1 MNAGARADGTKML
14 HDRCHRWHLPG
25 TARGSPRHRGDTRP
39 MLHTAFAPRGPLMPD
54 SAQHMVQTAPWLKNR
69 TSNLLERIS
78 FSVSRINNSHT
89 EVASFSAFLWPSPNF
104 RSLREKHTRSWK
116 IRPATHISF
125 ELKAPPNQDQWAVWF
140 GPAWIRV
147 WESYSRFAHIT
158 LGLFS
163 LQPPLHPGAFAASAV
178 QLPRTPA
185 AGQRGSR
192 ESGFSYATNLE
203 AKWALWKQR
212 LRKSDYS
219 GWYFS
224 TLRTGLVKNSNL
236 SSFVPNKDSIE
247 EKTQDNKTFPCL
259 MLNLSSLA
267 SQGLVF

>member
-125 ELKAPPNQDQWAVWF
+125 ELKAPPNQNQWAVWF

-147 WESYSRFAHIT
+147 WQSYSRFVHIT

-163 LQPPLHPGAFAASAV
+163 LQPPLHPRGICCFCS
-178 QLPRTPA
+178 PA
-185 AGQRGSR
+185 TEDSCCRP
-192 ESGFSYATNLE
+192 T
-203 AKWALWKQR
+203 WKQGEWLQLCHKFR
-212 LRKSDYS
+212 SKM
-219 GWYFS
+219 G
-224 TLRTGLVKNSNL
+224 TLKT
-236 SSFVPNKDSIE
+236 
-247 EKTQDNKTFPCL
+247 KTQEVRLFWLILQYFENRFSQKFKPEQFCPKQRQHWGKNTRQQNF
-259 MLNLSSLA
+259 SLFNA
-267 SQGLVF
+267 